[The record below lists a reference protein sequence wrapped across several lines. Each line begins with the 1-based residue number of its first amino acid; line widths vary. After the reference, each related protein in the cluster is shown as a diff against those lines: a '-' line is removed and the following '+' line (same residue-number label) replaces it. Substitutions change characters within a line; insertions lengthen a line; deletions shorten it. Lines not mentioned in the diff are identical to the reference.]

1 MRAPPRGG
9 AHGNTRVCTRTW
21 EHTRGPAHPQLGTGA
36 AAGCTRT
43 RGGTWVGVRAPS
55 PTRVAVWP
63 CHCAAALTLSLSP
76 SDRLLRHESRLC
88 ALPQFPH
95 RGRWPWAL
103 HGAAEEPDGAGG
115 HVCVLCPGVQLPEP
129 PRLCTPSSHHPV
141 HPRFT
146 RVPGPACL
154 HTAGHACT
162 CAPPPGLQPLHT
174 RVQPLCPPIP
184 SVAAPGPLGG
194 AAPTLRPLQPS
205 PWQRSGFINGDKFRE
220 GSRRGGRRRRSC
232 AGTWRAAVGA
242 HGDAA
247 HACARGARPG
257 CGQGALGGEHPSP
270 KEAAPC
276 LAAGSFSS
284 SCREGRAR
292 AGRWVLCLAGG
303 VERGCARGRPG
314 LLSPVWGGGSAT
326 CPVLSTQDSES
337 GRRALFLACH

>member
-1 MRAPPRGG
+1 MPGATSVRPALGSSSPSPRGSAPP
-9 AHGNTRVCTRTW
+9 AHTTPCTPGSQMCQVLHACTQPDTRARVHPLLGCGRCTRVC
-21 EHTRGPAHPQLGTGA
+21 
-36 AAGCTRT
+36 
-43 RGGTWVGVRAPS
+43 
-55 PTRVAVWP
+55 
-63 CHCAAALTLSLSP
+63 
-76 SDRLLRHESRLC
+76 SR
-88 ALPQFPH
+88 
-95 RGRWPWAL
+95 
-103 HGAAEEPDGAGG
+103 
-115 HVCVLCPGVQLPEP
+115 
-129 PRLCTPSSHHPV
+129 
-141 HPRFT
+141 
-146 RVPGPACL
+146 
-154 HTAGHACT
+154 
-162 CAPPPGLQPLHT
+162 CAPHP
-174 RVQPLCPPIP
+174 P

-257 CGQGALGGEHPSP
+257 CGWGARGGEHPSP

-314 LLSPVWGGGSAT
+314 LLSPVWGGGSAA

-337 GRRALFLACH
+337 GRWALFLACH